1 MMDHGTQCDC
11 PICPLVKNNVQ
22 VCDVLV
28 RENDTKQE
36 YKVYHT
42 SGLAEEDADNLYG
55 LVVGMTYKDPI
66 KIGSSRTMKG
76 DDYCATVERIA
87 KNKYRV
93 CFHAENK

>member
-36 YKVYHT
+36 YKVYHND
-42 SGLAEEDADNLYG
+42 LPKEDADNIYG
-55 LVVGMTYKDPI
+55 LVVGTTYKDPI